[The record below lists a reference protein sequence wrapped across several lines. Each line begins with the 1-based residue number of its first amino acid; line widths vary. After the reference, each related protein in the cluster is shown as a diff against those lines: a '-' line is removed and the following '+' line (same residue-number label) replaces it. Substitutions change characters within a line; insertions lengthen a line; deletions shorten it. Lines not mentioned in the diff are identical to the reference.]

1 MAEPILIATKTALP
15 PDGITAESR
24 LRPVSEAGVQ
34 AILGSVAELGQI
46 VTPLVVRQRRD
57 KQGGGLVYELLD
69 GAHRLEAARRL
80 GLQSVPVRVFECTQ
94 DQARLLEIDGNL
106 AGAELNALDTAVF
119 LATRKAVYERLHPET
134 RAGVAGALH
143 KNCATEPS
151 SVAAFATV
159 TAEKF
164 GMTERQVRK
173 IVAAGSRLGPDEVAR
188 LRSAPRPVTLKD
200 LQVIARIG
208 NAAERYEVVA
218 LLSQGAARS
227 AAEARQQWKIAQP
240 GYEGP
245 FPVDEATAAYNELT
259 NRFSRAPMAAK
270 RRFLE
275 QCWPEM
281 LRIMRD
287 AAPLPGDE
295 A

>member
-119 LATRKAVYERLHPET
+119 LASRKAVYERLHPET
-134 RAGVAGALH
+134 KHGGDRRSAAFQ
-143 KNCATEPS
+143 TELS
-151 SVAAFATV
+151 SVCFTAV

-245 FPVDEATAAYNELT
+245 FPVDEATAAYNELF

>member
-1 MAEPILIATKTALP
+1 MSEPTLILTKTTLA
-15 PDGITAESR
+15 PDSIVAEGR

-34 AILGSVAELGQI
+34 AILGSIEELGQI

-57 KQGGGLVYELLD
+57 KNGVAYELLD

-80 GLQSVPVRVFECTQ
+80 GLETVPVRVFECTN

-106 AGAELNALDTAVF
+106 AGAELNPLDTAVF
-119 LATRKAVYERLHPET
+119 LASRKAVYERLHPET
-134 RAGVAGALH
+134 KAAAGAALAA
-143 KNCATEPS
+143 KRWDATEPS
-151 SVAAFATV
+151 SAAFATV

-173 IVAAGSRLGPDEVAR
+173 IVAAGSRLGPDEIAK
-188 LRSAPRPVTLKD
+188 LRSAPKPVTLKD
-200 LQVIARIG
+200 LQVIAKIG
-208 NAAERYEVVA
+208 NAVERYDVVH
-218 LLSQGAARS
+218 LLEAGSAKS
-227 AAEARQQWKIAQP
+227 AADARLKWKISQP
-240 GYEGP
+240 DYEGP
-245 FPVDEATAAYNELT
+245 APVCAEDAEFADLI
-259 NRFSRAPMAAK
+259 NRFDRSSMAAK

-275 QCWPEM
+275 SRWPDM

-287 AAPLPGDE
+287 AAPVDGGE